1 MEKKKNFFGIDQN
14 SLRFVEGLAICFLSI
29 FLALN
34 YGVVSQFFFWCVSFF
49 VGSLFTYLFYI
60 ILFVYGLTFMFH
72 KRIIL
77 KNLKFSVVGLII
89 LSIGVLIITTCS
101 ISYLEDGTYLT
112 FSTFKEIYV
121 ISLNL
126 ANFPK
131 IEINQSG
138 GIFGYL
144 FVAILNSAF
153 TDLGT
158 KVFSGIL
165 IGIGTF
171 FIIFRPFLSLI
182 RSQKEIKLKPSKNA
196 QALNE
201 LSDEDLLINTTLE
214 RNGNLEYIEEVKE
227 KPIIE
232 EPVVKLNIEDKVET
246 KLEPVVE
253 EKIVP
258 EQVKEEIVEE
268 VITPV
273 KSNNDV
279 ILQSNGLQ
287 KLKFSFEGETKFE
300 NETVSPTYETKL
312 DSYNEVN
319 KQEETKNEFVEEE
332 VEPEPTIEEIIQ
344 TKPTILRGEDAN
356 IINREQVSVY
366 NRKLQEDEVKIVQV
380 NKVKKALCIRQSA
393 FLMEGA
399 DDG

>member
-121 ISLNL
+121 VSLNL

-158 KVFSGIL
+158 KIFSG
-165 IGIGTF
+165 
-171 FIIFRPFLSLI
+171 
-182 RSQKEIKLKPSKNA
+182 
-196 QALNE
+196 
-201 LSDEDLLINTTLE
+201 
-214 RNGNLEYIEEVKE
+214 
-227 KPIIE
+227 
-232 EPVVKLNIEDKVET
+232 
-246 KLEPVVE
+246 
-253 EKIVP
+253 
-258 EQVKEEIVEE
+258 
-268 VITPV
+268 
-273 KSNNDV
+273 
-279 ILQSNGLQ
+279 
-287 KLKFSFEGETKFE
+287 
-300 NETVSPTYETKL
+300 L
-312 DSYNEVN
+312 DH
-319 KQEETKNEFVEEE
+319 F
-332 VEPEPTIEEIIQ
+332 
-344 TKPTILRGEDAN
+344 
-356 IINREQVSVY
+356 
-366 NRKLQEDEVKIVQV
+366 
-380 NKVKKALCIRQSA
+380 
-393 FLMEGA
+393 
-399 DDG
+399 